1 MKNKRNILICGGT
14 GFIGRNLVNKFS
26 KNKNF
31 KVTATYFNSIPHIK
45 NKNIKWIRADL
56 KNQKI
61 TDKIT
66 KNIDIIIQAAAT
78 TSGANDIVNKPFLHV
93 TDNVVMNSYLLRSAY
108 ENKIKHFI
116 FFSCTVMYSS
126 SKNKVKE
133 TDFNP
138 SSEIYEKYF
147 GVAKTKVYVEDMC
160 KFYSKISNIKFT
172 CIRHS
177 NVYGPHDKYD
187 LEKSHFFGATINKVL
202 NAKDQITIWG
212 TGEERRD
219 LIYVDDLVD
228 FVNLSI
234 NNQKF
239 NFEIFNCGLEKFYSI
254 KDITK
259 KIIKA
264 SKKIILIN
272 HDLNKP
278 TIKTYLKLDCSKAKK
293 KLGWKPKISL
303 DKGILKTIKWCY
315 KNKRFKIFQ

>member
-1 MKNKRNILICGGT
+1 LKNKRNILICGGT

-31 KVTATYFNSIPHIK
+31 KVTATYLNSIPHVK

-78 TSGANDIVNKPFLHV
+78 TSGVNDIVNKPFLHV

-138 SSEIYEKYF
+138 SSKIYEKYF

-177 NVYGPHDKYD
+177 NVYGPYDKYD
-187 LEKSHFFGATINKVL
+187 LEKSHFFGATITKVL
-202 NAKDQITIWG
+202 EAKKEVIIWG
-212 TGEERRD
+212 QGTEKRD
-219 LIYVDDLVD
+219 LIFIEDLVN
-228 FVNLSI
+228 FVKLTI
-234 NNQKF
+234 IKQKQ
-239 NFEIFNCGLEKFYSI
+239 NFKIYNCGFGKFYSI
-254 KDITK
+254 NELTK
-259 KIIKA
+259 KIIKN
-264 SKKIILIN
+264 SKKNLIIK
-272 HDLNKP
+272 HDLRKP
-278 TIKTYLKLDCSKAKK
+278 TIGTFLKLDCSQARKQI
-293 KLGWKPKISL
+293 GWEPKTSIDS
-303 DKGILKTIKWCY
+303 GILKTIEWY
-315 KNKRFKIFQ
+315 KKNIKKL